1 MQVEKIGRNRF
12 DVNTYIV
19 YNENAEEAI
28 IIDPAINLALINA
41 FIEEKNLKPI
51 AILLT
56 HGHID
61 HIADTLPLK
70 EKYGI
75 DIYAH
80 KIENEML
87 MRSEYNLAGHF
98 GYGDLHFSADHLFRD
113 NDVLTIGPFSFTVL
127 HTPGHTKGGVC
138 FLTGDIMFTGDTL
151 FYGSMG
157 RTDLYGGSD
166 EQMRSS
172 LYRLSQYGDHIV
184 VHPGHGSSTTI
195 GDEKKLNS
203 FIKSL

>member
-1 MQVEKIGRNRF
+1 MLVEKIGRNRF

-19 YNENAEEAI
+19 YDKVSKEAV
-28 IIDPAINLALINA
+28 IIDPAINLAVVTQFVAEN
-41 FIEEKNLKPI
+41 ELKPT

-61 HIADTLPLK
+61 HIADTLPMK
-70 EKYGI
+70 EKY
-75 DIYAH
+75 DVPIYAH

-87 MRSEYNLAGHF
+87 MRSEYNLAPNF
-98 GYGDLHFSADHLFRD
+98 GYGDLCFSADKLFRD
-113 NDVLTIGPFSFTVL
+113 NDVLSIGKFEFKVI

-138 FLTGDIMFTGDTL
+138 FLIEDTMFTGDTL

-157 RTDLYGGSD
+157 RTDLWGGSD

-172 LYRLSQYGDHIV
+172 LHRLSQYDEAII

-195 GDEKKLNS
+195 GDEKKHNPFLKN
-203 FIKSL
+203 L